1 MGGTAK
7 PRRRKAAAPSLQYE
21 RHAGKRRTG
30 GKDTREKG
38 EFVFG
43 CLVFLC
49 ITGGIVLLAVVD
61 MLWGDDTWQWAAEAW
76 PGGAYAFAA
85 CLGVLAP
92 CLVFLSVWSLSSMKW
107 KSWKAHPARTLV
119 RTGLGVTS
127 AAALV
132 PYVSLVFNAQDTG
145 KWGRGRD
152 TAPSWVFST
161 YPWLWAV
168 GLLSTI
174 VTITALVRA
183 AFVINDRRRPEAEE
197 ATQPTEP

>member
-1 MGGTAK
+1 VGGTAK

-21 RHAGKRRTG
+21 RATGKRG
-30 GKDTREKG
+30 ASGKNAQTKG

-43 CLVFLC
+43 CFGFLC
-49 ITGGIVLLAVVD
+49 IAGGVVLLAVVD

-76 PGGAYAFAA
+76 PGGAYVFAA
-85 CLGVLAP
+85 CLGALAP
-92 CLVFLSVWSLSSMKW
+92 CLVLLSVWSLSSMKW

-119 RTGLGVTS
+119 RTGLGITS

-152 TAPSWVFST
+152 TAPSWVFRN

-168 GLLSTI
+168 GLLATI

-183 AFVINDRRRPEAEE
+183 AFIINDRRRPEAEE
-197 ATQPTEP
+197 GTQPTEA

>member
-1 MGGTAK
+1 
-7 PRRRKAAAPSLQYE
+7 
-21 RHAGKRRTG
+21 
-30 GKDTREKG
+30 
-38 EFVFG
+38 
-43 CLVFLC
+43 
-49 ITGGIVLLAVVD
+49 
-61 MLWGDDTWQWAAEAW
+61 
-76 PGGAYAFAA
+76 
-85 CLGVLAP
+85 
-92 CLVFLSVWSLSSMKW
+92 MKW

-145 KWGRGRD
+145 EWGRGRD
-152 TAPSWVFST
+152 TAPSWVFSN